1 MVLKSASSRC
11 KFQSWLFAPRGAV
24 AKRLCPGLQI
34 RLVRFDSGPRLQFFW
49 IVGGL
54 AMKRYAGIAQLVER
68 NLAKVEVASSSLV
81 SRSNQ
86 KKEAWWLPF
95 FMPLFGVILWVLSHC
110 LTVPRPAERAPS
122 VAPSQQQC
130 VARSPPTILLWSEW
144 WNGRHRR
151 LKISWPHG
159 RAGSIPASDT
169 MRRAHSLGRQ
179 RTSKWVV
186 CPLGGDAQNIVLTHL
201 VL

>member
-1 MVLKSASSRC
+1 
-11 KFQSWLFAPRGAV
+11 
-24 AKRLCPGLQI
+24 
-34 RLVRFDSGPRLQFFW
+34 
-49 IVGGL
+49 
-54 AMKRYAGIAQLVER
+54 
-68 NLAKVEVASSSLV
+68 
-81 SRSNQ
+81 
-86 KKEAWWLPF
+86 
-95 FMPLFGVILWVLSHC
+95 MPLFGVILWVLSHC

-169 MRRAHSLGRQ
+169 MRRARSLGRQ

-201 VL
+201 VLWPPAAPRLGWALLQLWARRRWRAFAHGMCLATSSARSESVPPGRVVTRPRHGRRVGGARRARWTGRRPCRGAGESACGRLGTAAVR